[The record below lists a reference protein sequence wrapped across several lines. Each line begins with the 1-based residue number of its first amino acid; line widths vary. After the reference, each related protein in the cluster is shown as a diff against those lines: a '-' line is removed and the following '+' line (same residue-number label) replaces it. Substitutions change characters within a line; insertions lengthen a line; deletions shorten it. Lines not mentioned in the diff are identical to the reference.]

1 MTQSHRISHATSD
14 QQRGITVD
22 LLNRGATIAGIR
34 VHGVGN
40 LPEIDTVLRYASDSD
55 YDTDRFYLGSTVGP
69 VANRLDGGRFDLPAR
84 AIFSWHSTNQ
94 TDKTCFMAAT

>member
-1 MTQSHRISHATSD
+1 MTQSHKISHATSD

-69 VANRLDGGRFDLPAR
+69 VANRLDGGRLIYLPAV
-84 AIFSWHSTNQ
+84 FSWRSTNQ